1 MGRVRRS
8 EQESLP
14 SIAGV
19 GHPELIGVSLIFV
32 GARGRVAV
40 LNYWLVVGRIERFE
54 VPTAAVNDI
63 RDQQLSKV

>member
-1 MGRVRRS
+1 VGRVRRS

-40 LNYWLVVGRIERFE
+40 LNYWLIVGCIERFE
-54 VPTAAVNDI
+54 VLTAADHDI
-63 RDQQLSKV
+63 RERQLSKV